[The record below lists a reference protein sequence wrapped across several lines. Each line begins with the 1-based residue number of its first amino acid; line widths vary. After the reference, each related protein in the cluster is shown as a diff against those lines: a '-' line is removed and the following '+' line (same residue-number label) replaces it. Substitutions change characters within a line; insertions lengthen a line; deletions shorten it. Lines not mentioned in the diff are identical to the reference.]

1 MTEKQNKP
9 AEIKTHVLEPVEKPS
24 AARQNKAYRKS
35 KPPVRKAGPGAYPL
49 QRAKHR
55 GARHFNAKPQKQSL
69 AEKLVKTFTS
79 LISKG
84 VKTIIPWTLLS
95 FLLFTAGAYYV
106 FSACFAGRD
115 YPLWYLI
122 ISAFTLFV
130 FYGLFGFVYGMLM
143 GLLYT
148 VKAFSETFGSLIR
161 ESINRIK
168 NSIESKIDN
177 VADTLSRNQAAQVV
191 KQTFDDLAK
200 NIRKYAAKTAAG
212 LTALAVLGGFLFLC
226 RKILIKSLS
235 KIKNKADFF
244 AVMSARATLVA
255 AIILNLTFFAKL
267 AIAAGLMLGAL
278 MLGSQAIIT
287 LLLK

>member
-1 MTEKQNKP
+1 MTEKHNTP
-9 AEIKTHVLEPVEKPS
+9 AEIKTHVLQPVEKP
-24 AARQNKAYRKS
+24 AEKRQNKHHPRPRQNGRRQEYT
-35 KPPVRKAGPGAYPL
+35 L
-49 QRAKHR
+49 QKTKHTPIKR
-55 GARHFNAKPQKQSL
+55 FNQKNHKQSL

-84 VKTIIPWTLLS
+84 IKTILPWTFLS
-95 FLLFTAGAYYV
+95 FLFFTAGAYYV
-106 FSACFAGRD
+106 FSICFTGHD
-115 YPLWYLI
+115 YPLCYLLI
-122 ISAFTLFV
+122 TAFI
-130 FYGLFGFVYGMLM
+130 LFGFYGVFGLFYGMVM

-148 VKAFSETFGSLIR
+148 VKSFSEAFGSLIR

-191 KQTFDDLAK
+191 KQTFDDLSR

-212 LTALAVLGGFLFLC
+212 ITALAVLGGILFLC
-226 RKILIKSLS
+226 RKVLIKSLS

-244 AVMSARATLVA
+244 TVMSARATLVA
-255 AIILNLTFFAKL
+255 AVILNLTFFAKL
-267 AIAAGLMLGAL
+267 AIAAGLMFGAI
-278 MLGSQAIIT
+278 MLGSQALIV

>member
-9 AEIKTHVLEPVEKPS
+9 AEIKTHILEPVERPS
-24 AARQNKAYRKS
+24 DKRKS
-35 KPPVRKAGPGAYPL
+35 RPHVQPKKNGRRQDYPL
-49 QRAKHR
+49 QKAKHAPIKR
-55 GARHFNAKPQKQSL
+55 FNPRQHKQSL

-84 VKTIIPWTLLS
+84 VKTILPWTFLSLLV
-95 FLLFTAGAYYV
+95 FTIGAYYV
-106 FSACFAGRD
+106 FSLCFTGRD
-115 YPLWYLI
+115 YPFWYLLT
-122 ISAFTLFV
+122 SAFILFV
-130 FYGLFGFVYGMLM
+130 FYGFFGLFYGMAM

-148 VKAFSETFGSLIR
+148 VKAFSEAFGSLIR

-200 NIRKYAAKTAAG
+200 NIRKYAARTAAG
-212 LTALAVLGGFLFLC
+212 ITALAVLGGILFLC

-244 AVMSARATLVA
+244 TVMSARATLVA

-267 AIAAGLMLGAL
+267 AIAAGLMFGAL
-278 MLGSQAIIT
+278 MLGSQALII
-287 LLLK
+287 LLLR